1 MSEKENIVRHS
12 AAELRA
18 MRAAGRIQTDWV
30 AAAQKPVPDGSDPDD
45 AIEHVE
51 WATTELPVPSPKEQF
66 AGIEQSPIPLTAEEE
81 ADLDASLAEAERGEF
96 ATDEEVRA
104 IWAKYGR

>member
-1 MSEKENIVRHS
+1 MSKKENIARHS
-12 AAELRA
+12 AAELHA
-18 MRAAGRIQTDWV
+18 MLAAGRIQTDWV
-30 AAAQKPVPDGSDPDD
+30 AAAQKPLPDGSDPDD
-45 AIEHVE
+45 AMEHVD
-51 WATTELPVPSPKEQF
+51 WATTGVPVPRRKEQF
-66 AGIEQSPIPLTAEEE
+66 AGIEQTPIPSTAEEE